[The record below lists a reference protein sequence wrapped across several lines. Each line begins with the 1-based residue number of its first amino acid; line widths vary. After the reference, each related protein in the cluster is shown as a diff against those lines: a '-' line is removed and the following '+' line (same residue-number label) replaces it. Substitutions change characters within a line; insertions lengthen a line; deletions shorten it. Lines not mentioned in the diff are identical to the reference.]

1 MTDDLGQVESVCP
14 ECLRRLIGH
23 LVMDGNEVRM
33 EKSCP
38 EHGPFSARVWQ
49 GEPTFSSWYRPKIP
63 FLGGSRRA
71 ADKGCPF
78 DCGLCANHGQ
88 RTCTALVEITSR
100 CNLCCPV
107 CFAGSGGWGGDIDL
121 QTLAR
126 MFAEIMRQTGGCN
139 LQLSGGEPTV
149 RTDLPEIV
157 RAATKA
163 GFTFIQLNSNGLM
176 LARDP
181 DLAGR
186 LRDQGLSSVFL
197 QFDGVDDRVYRTLR
211 GKKLF
216 ADKCRAIDHLA
227 AAGLGIVLVPT
238 LVRGVNTDQIGE
250 IVRFGLE
257 RQPAVRGVHFQP
269 ISYFGRYPQ
278 NFVPDHFTLPEI
290 IQALASQSRGL
301 IKTKDF
307 LPPGCEHALCSF
319 SAKYLVEVD
328 GRFTRLGGGPCDCTA
343 KPAEE
348 GALAAIGVTARHWGA
363 IPKVT
368 VPAAAQPADDLDLF
382 LNRACSHTFTVSAM
396 AFQDCWNLNL
406 ERLRGCCIHV
416 AQPDGRLIPFCS
428 FNLTDRGGRALHRP
442 SSSIKAHTDTAKTT
456 VDALV
461 ARRLGINVNGPLG
474 RRELERR
481 QLAALQGLLNHA
493 MTNSPFYRQ
502 HLAEIDSRSLQSC
515 ADLDKLP
522 LLTSTVLTQ
531 HGHLM
536 LAVSQAKVA
545 RIVTM
550 QTSGSTGSPKRL
562 AFTAGDLQ
570 ATLEFFLQGMG
581 NLVGKDDRVMVLL
594 PFVLPDS
601 VGDLLIRAL
610 EGGGI
615 AALGIWPPVLPPERE
630 TLEEIH
636 HHRPTCLV
644 GLPQHLLALAEAVGP
659 GVFRSMLLS
668 SDYAAPALRRRIE
681 GASGCTTFLHYG
693 STETGLGGG
702 VECAA
707 HNGCHLR
714 ESELLLEIIDPI
726 TCRPLPDG
734 DIGEVVLT
742 TLGRE
747 AMPLIRYRTGDL
759 ARLDRSTCSCGGV
772 TARLFDIRGR
782 LGGCRMANG
791 GTLCSPDLDDLLYHI
806 PGLIDYRIILDRDV
820 VDRLHGEFV
829 ITAGGDDTLTQI
841 REKLLQLPA
850 IGDSLADGR
859 LTMAGLNRVS
869 SFTVTHTIKRTILD
883 LRQQGEKYAPRSL

>member
-14 ECLRRLIGH
+14 ECLRRLTGH
-23 LVMDGNEVRM
+23 LVMDGDEVRM
-33 EKSCP
+33 KKSCP
-38 EHGPFSARVWQ
+38 EHGHFSARVWQ
-49 GEPTFSSWYRPKIP
+49 GEPVFSSWYRPKLP
-63 FLGGSRRA
+63 YLGGSRRA

-78 DCGLCANHGQ
+78 DCGLCASHGQ

-100 CNLCCPV
+100 CNLRCPV
-107 CFAGSGGWGGDIDL
+107 CFAGSGGGGGDID
-121 QTLAR
+121 QETLSR

-157 RAATKA
+157 RAAKAA

-181 DLAGR
+181 ELAQR
-186 LRDQGLSSVFL
+186 LRDAGLSSVFL

-211 GKKLF
+211 GKELF
-216 ADKCRAIDHLA
+216 AEKCRAIDHLA
-227 AAGLGIVLVPT
+227 AAGLGVVLVPT
-238 LVRGVNTDQIGE
+238 LVRGVNIDQVGA
-250 IVRFGLE
+250 IVRFGLA

-269 ISYFGRYPQ
+269 ISYFGRFPPS
-278 NFVPDHFTLPEI
+278 FVPDHFTLPEI

-301 IKTKDF
+301 IKAEDF

-328 GRFTRLGGGPCDCTA
+328 GRLTRLGGGPFDCSP
-343 KPAEE
+343 KPAEA
-348 GALAAIGVTARHWGA
+348 GALAAIGVTARQWGA
-363 IPKVT
+363 IPMVT

-382 LNRACSHTFTVSAM
+382 LNRARSHSFTVSAM

-428 FNLTDRGGRALHRP
+428 FNLTALNGRALHRP
-442 SSSIKAHTDTAKTT
+442 SSSIKAHADTAKTT

-461 ARRLGINVNGPLG
+461 ARRLGISGPLG

-481 QLAALQGLLNHA
+481 QLAALQGLVNHA
-493 MTNSPFYRQ
+493 MSNSPFYRQ
-502 HLAEIDSRSLQSC
+502 HLAGIDTRSLQSC
-515 ADLDKLP
+515 ADLAKLP
-522 LLTSTVLTQ
+522 LLTGKSLVQ

-536 LAVSQAKVA
+536 LAVSQAKVS
-545 RIVTM
+545 RMITM

-562 AFTAGDLQ
+562 AFTTGDLQ
-570 ATLEFFLQGMG
+570 ATMEFFLQGMG
-581 NLVGKDDRVMVLL
+581 NLVDKDDRVMVLL
-594 PFVLPDS
+594 PFALPDS

-610 EGGGI
+610 EDGGI
-615 AALGIWPPVLPPERE
+615 GALGCWPPLLPPGRE
-630 TLEEIH
+630 TLEEIRR
-636 HHRPTCLV
+636 HRPTCLV

-659 GVFRSMLLS
+659 GVCRSMLLS
-668 SDYAAPALRRRIE
+668 SDYAALALRRRIE
-681 GASGCTTFLHYG
+681 EASGCTTFLHYG

-714 ESELLLEIIDPI
+714 ESELLIEIIDPR
-726 TCRPLPDG
+726 TCRPLLDG
-734 DIGEVVLT
+734 EIGEVVLT
-742 TLGRE
+742 TLGHE

-759 ARLDRSTCSCGGV
+759 ARLDRSTCVCGGV
-772 TARLFDIRGR
+772 TARLVDIRGR
-782 LGGCRMANG
+782 LGGCTMANG
-791 GTLCSPDLDDLLYHI
+791 GTLSSSDLDDLLYNI
-806 PGLIDYRIILDRDV
+806 PGLIDYRIILDCDV

-829 ITAGGDDTLTQI
+829 ITAGGDHTLTQI

-859 LTMAGLNRVS
+859 LTLAGLHRVS
-869 SFTVTHTIKRTILD
+869 CFTVTHTLKRTILD
-883 LRQQGEKYAPRSL
+883 LRHQGEKYAPRS